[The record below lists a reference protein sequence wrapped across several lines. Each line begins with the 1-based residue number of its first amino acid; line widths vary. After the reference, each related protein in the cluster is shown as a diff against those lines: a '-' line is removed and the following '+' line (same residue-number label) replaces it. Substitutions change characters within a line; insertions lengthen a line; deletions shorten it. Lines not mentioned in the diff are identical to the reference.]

1 MTQLKTPIDSIN
13 IHTELIMPGQ
23 TNPIGNLM
31 GGNLLSWMD
40 VCCGISALKHCGNIC
55 VTASVDNVSFRLPIK
70 VGDVVVLKSFA
81 TRAFNTSLEICCE
94 VYIHNPKT
102 GEETLSHTAF
112 FTFVSIDKEGNRI
125 KVPTLSPQTDN
136 DKMLYESAMKRRQ
149 FRLFLAGKLK
159 ADDIKDLN
167 FPTGF

>member
-1 MTQLKTPIDSIN
+1 MKVRKPSDSLN

-23 TNPIGNLM
+23 TNPLGNLM

-40 VCCGISALKHCGNIC
+40 VSCGVSALKHCGTIC

-81 TRAFNTSLEICCE
+81 TRAFNTSLEICCQ

-102 GEETLSHTAF
+102 HEDILSHTAY
-112 FTFVSIDKEGNRI
+112 FTFVSLDENGKSM
-125 KVPTLSPQTDN
+125 KVPPLVPETEAE
-136 DKMLYESAMKRRQ
+136 KRLYESAEHRREM
-149 FRLFLAGKLK
+149 RLFLAGKLPLK
-159 ADDIKDLN
+159 EVKILN
-167 FPTGF
+167 PPISNL